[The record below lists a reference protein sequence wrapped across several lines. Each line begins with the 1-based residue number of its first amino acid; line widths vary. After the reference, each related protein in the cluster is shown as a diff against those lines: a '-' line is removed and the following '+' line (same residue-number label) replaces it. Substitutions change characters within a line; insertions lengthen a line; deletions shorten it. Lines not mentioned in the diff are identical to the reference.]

1 MTSLF
6 LGSENFS
13 AAEAGTKAAV
23 LHELTTLGF
32 DVPPGFVLPP
42 GSDAPTD
49 AQLQD
54 WVERIGGFPVAV
66 RSSGSAEDL
75 GDASFAGIYESYLQ
89 VQDVQTLRQ
98 RIADCRESARSAR
111 AAEYSSRRG
120 HSAAPGRLSVLVQR
134 QVDARIAGVGFTIDP
149 LSGVEDFGVVE
160 YCNGLGE
167 RLVSGHVTGS
177 RLTIRLRDGEIVER
191 CEGSEPAVCSAQEAA
206 ALAALMLAVQA
217 RRGRPQDIEWALGT
231 DGVLWLL
238 QARPITAIS
247 WRTDCGQYTDAD
259 FRDGGVSARVCTP
272 MMYSL
277 YRNAFQST
285 MQQFF
290 VELGLQSPEV
300 EPEWISMFYGRPY
313 WNVEA
318 VKSCFA
324 KVPGWSEREFDAD
337 LGVNKAYG
345 PDGPVLVPTTVSTV
359 VRAVPVALAASR
371 LRKGKLA
378 QARRF
383 AEQWPLQRG
392 SWLRRIS
399 EFAQTSGRQFARDLA
414 ECLLDFHPA
423 TEQLYFG
430 VIYNNTVLQS
440 DFKKLLDGVDA
451 ATGGTSAV
459 TDLIGGLAGISHMD
473 MQRGVVGLYRVCRDE
488 GVDSAAAQER
498 FAQFLDRHGFHADI
512 ELELM
517 CPRWSEEPERV
528 RAMIRSM
535 LESGV
540 EPMDPDASIARQR
553 QRYDEARAEVLARV
567 RARPLSRLRYSRSL
581 QRMLDQVR
589 RYLVAREAMRELS
602 AQAYAVVRSY
612 LIEAGSRLAAC
623 GALADPDDV
632 FMLSATELA
641 ELAAARLDPSAP
653 DRPGPDV
660 AATVRYR
667 RALYDGYRDCEPP
680 HELGS
685 GVQALAA
692 HTAGDCLTG
701 LGCSPGRVEG
711 TARVVNSLREID
723 NLQAGDIL
731 VTQYTDPGWTPALGL
746 VSGVVTQV
754 GGILSHAAVIS
765 REYGIPAVLNVANAT
780 SLIRSGQQVRID
792 GRAGTVEV
800 LDDREDQVAL

>member
-1 MTSLF
+1 MKFMF
-6 LGSENFS
+6 LGSNDFS
-13 AAEAGTKAAV
+13 AAEAGTKAAA
-23 LHELTTLGF
+23 LHELAVSGF
-32 DVPPGFVLPP
+32 HVPPGFVLAP
-42 GSDAPTD
+42 GTEAPDD

-54 WVERIGGFPVAV
+54 LVGRIGGFPVAV
-66 RSSGSAEDL
+66 RSSGAAEDL
-75 GDASFAGIYESYLQ
+75 DDASFAGMYESYLN

-98 RIADCRESARSAR
+98 RIADCRESAHSAR

-120 HSAAPGRLSVLVQR
+120 HGTAPGQLSVLVQR

-149 LSGVEDFGVVE
+149 LRGVEDFGVVE

-177 RLTIRLRDGEIVER
+177 RLSIRLRDGEIVER
-191 CEGSEPAVCSAQEAA
+191 CEGSEPAVCSAEEAA

-217 RRGRPQDIEWALGT
+217 QRGRPQDIEWAIAT
-231 DGVLWLL
+231 DGAVWLL

-290 VELGLQSPEV
+290 VELGLQPPEV
-300 EPEWISMFYGRPY
+300 EPEWIGMFYGRPY
-313 WNVEA
+313 WNVAA
-318 VKSCFA
+318 VKNCFA

-345 PDGPVLVPTTVSTV
+345 PEGPVLVPTTVSTV
-359 VRAVPVALAASR
+359 VRAVPVALAAAR
-371 LRKGKLA
+371 LRKGKLV

-383 AEQWPLQRG
+383 AGQWPSRHG
-392 SWLRRIS
+392 SWRRRID
-399 EFAQTSGRQFARDLA
+399 EFAQTSDSQFARDLA

-423 TEQLYFG
+423 TEQMYFG

-459 TDLIGGLAGISHMD
+459 TDLIGGLADISHMD
-473 MQRGVVGLYRVCRDE
+473 MQRGIVGLHRVCRDE
-488 GVDSAAAQER
+488 GLDSPAAKEE
-498 FAQFLDRHGFHADI
+498 FAHFLDRHGFHADI

-517 CPRWSEEPERV
+517 CPRWSEEPDRL

-540 EPMDPDASIARQR
+540 EPMDPDASVARQR
-553 QRYDEARAEVLARV
+553 QRYDEARAEVLARA
-567 RARPLSRLRYSRSL
+567 RARPLARLRYSRSL
-581 QRMLDQVR
+581 KRMLDQVR

-612 LIEAGSRLAAC
+612 LVEAGSRLAAC
-623 GALADPDDV
+623 GALGDPDDV
-632 FMLSATELA
+632 FMLSASELA
-641 ELAAARLDPSAP
+641 DLAAARLDSSAS
-653 DRPGPDV
+653 DLPGSDV

-685 GVQALAA
+685 GVQELAA
-692 HTAGDCLTG
+692 RGTGDCLTG
-701 LGCSPGRVEG
+701 LGCSPGQVEG
-711 TARVVNSLREID
+711 TARVVHSLREID
-723 NLQAGDIL
+723 SLRAGDIL

-754 GGILSHAAVIS
+754 GGMLSHAAVIS

-792 GRAGTVEV
+792 GRAGTVEL
-800 LDDREDQVAL
+800 LDHCEEQVAS